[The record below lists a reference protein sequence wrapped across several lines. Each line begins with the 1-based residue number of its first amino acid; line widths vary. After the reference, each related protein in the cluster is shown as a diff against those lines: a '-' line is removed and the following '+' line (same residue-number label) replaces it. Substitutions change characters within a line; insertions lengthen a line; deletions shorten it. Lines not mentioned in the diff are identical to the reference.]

1 MRGLFSGLNPG
12 NPRGRKDIALRDLI
26 FRNEIERF
34 AVELDFALSDRS
46 ARTQRFGRDINHL
59 CAAVGADMREA
70 PHQLATDGNHFAARL
85 VIIAKI
91 MLLRLSIDDVE
102 EKVLQLLITCAST
115 QWFHD
120 VEFEIAAKTRP

>member
-1 MRGLFSGLNPG
+1 MRGLFGSLNPG
-12 NPRGRKDIALRDLI
+12 NPRGRKDIAFCDLI

-34 AVELDFALSDRS
+34 ALELDFALSDRS
-46 ARTQRFGRDINHL
+46 ARAERFGRDINHL

-70 PHQLATDGNHFAARL
+70 PHRLATNGNHFAARL

-91 MLLRLSIDDVE
+91 VLLRLSIDNVE

-115 QWFHD
+115 HWFHD

>member
-34 AVELDFALSDRS
+34 ALELDFALGDRS
-46 ARTQRFGRDINHL
+46 TRAQRFGRDINHL